1 MATKKVVDSFS
12 PEDFES
18 WDEAAEQAA
27 IAAAAAAVEV
37 KYVIIEG
44 KTFVARFPDGEIV
57 KVPIKVSLN
66 DISAIITETSNEL
79 EQVKSLLQI
88 LGQDDDLEVLGN
100 EDILAV
106 TDFAAKYFRVFEK
119 ISQVALGE

>member
-12 PEDFES
+12 PEDFET

-37 KYVIIEG
+37 KYIIIEG

-66 DISAIITETSNEL
+66 DISAITTETSNEL

>member
-37 KYVIIEG
+37 KYIIIEG

-66 DISAIITETSNEL
+66 DISAITTETSNEL
-79 EQVKSLLQI
+79 EQGKALLQI

>member
-1 MATKKVVDSFS
+1 MATRKVVDSFS

-37 KYVIIEG
+37 KYIIIEG
-44 KTFVARFPDGEIV
+44 KTFVARFPSGEIV

-66 DISAIITETSNEL
+66 DISAITTETSDEL

>member
-37 KYVIIEG
+37 KYIIIEG

-66 DISAIITETSNEL
+66 DISAITTETSDEL

>member
-37 KYVIIEG
+37 KYIIIQG

-66 DISAIITETSNEL
+66 DISAITTETSNEL

>member
-18 WDEAAEQAA
+18 WDEAAEEAA
-27 IAAAAAAVEV
+27 IAEAAAASDV
-37 KYVIIEG
+37 KYIIVEG
-44 KTFVARFPDGEIV
+44 KTYVARFPDGQII
-57 KVPIKVSLN
+57 KVPLTVSLA
-66 DISAIITETSNEL
+66 DIEAITTETSDEMQ
-79 EQVKSLLQI
+79 QVKSLLQI

>member
-37 KYVIIEG
+37 KYIIIEG
-44 KTFVARFPDGEIV
+44 RTFVARFPDGEIV

-66 DISAIITETSNEL
+66 DISAITTETSDEL

>member
-37 KYVIIEG
+37 KYIIIEG
-44 KTFVARFPDGEIV
+44 RTFVARFPDGEIV

-66 DISAIITETSNEL
+66 DISAITTETSNEL

>member
-37 KYVIIEG
+37 KYIIIEG
-44 KTFVARFPDGEIV
+44 KVFVARFPDGEIV

-66 DISAIITETSNEL
+66 DISAITTETSNEL

>member
-1 MATKKVVDSFS
+1 MTTKKVVDSFS

-37 KYVIIEG
+37 KYIIIEG

-66 DISAIITETSNEL
+66 DISAITTETSDEL

>member
-18 WDEAAEQAA
+18 WGEAAEQAA

-37 KYVIIEG
+37 KYIIIEG

-66 DISAIITETSNEL
+66 DISAITTETSNEL

>member
-18 WDEAAEQAA
+18 WDEAAEQAE
-27 IAAAAAAVEV
+27 ITAAAAAVEV
-37 KYVIIEG
+37 KYIIIEG

-66 DISAIITETSNEL
+66 DISAITTETSNEL

>member
-37 KYVIIEG
+37 
-44 KTFVARFPDGEIV
+44 
-57 KVPIKVSLN
+57 
-66 DISAIITETSNEL
+66 
-79 EQVKSLLQI
+79 
-88 LGQDDDLEVLGN
+88 
-100 EDILAV
+100 
-106 TDFAAKYFRVFEK
+106 
-119 ISQVALGE
+119 

>member
-37 KYVIIEG
+37 KYIIIEG
-44 KTFVARFPDGEIV
+44 RTFVARFPDGEIV

-66 DISAIITETSNEL
+66 DISAITTETSDEL
-79 EQVKSLLQI
+79 EQVKSLLQV

>member
-1 MATKKVVDSFS
+1 MTTKKVVDSFS

-37 KYVIIEG
+37 KYIIIEG

-66 DISAIITETSNEL
+66 DISAITTETSNEL

>member
-37 KYVIIEG
+37 KYIIIEG
-44 KTFVARFPDGEIV
+44 RTFVARFPGGEIV

-66 DISAIITETSNEL
+66 DISAITTETSNEL

>member
-66 DISAIITETSNEL
+66 DISAITTETSNEL

-88 LGQDDDLEVLGN
+88 LGQDDDLEILGN

>member
-66 DISAIITETSNEL
+66 DISAITTETSNEL

>member
-1 MATKKVVDSFS
+1 MTTKKVVDSFS

-37 KYVIIEG
+37 KYIIIEG
-44 KTFVARFPDGEIV
+44 RTFVARFPDGEIV

-66 DISAIITETSNEL
+66 DISAITTETSDEL

>member
-1 MATKKVVDSFS
+1 MATKKVVDSVS

-37 KYVIIEG
+37 KYIIIEG

-66 DISAIITETSNEL
+66 DISAITTETSNEL

>member
-1 MATKKVVDSFS
+1 MTAKKVVDSFS

-37 KYVIIEG
+37 KYIIIEG

-66 DISAIITETSNEL
+66 DISAITTETSDEL

>member
-1 MATKKVVDSFS
+1 MATKKVVDSVS
-12 PEDFES
+12 PEDFET

-37 KYVIIEG
+37 KYIIIEG

-66 DISAIITETSNEL
+66 DISAITTETSDEL

>member
-37 KYVIIEG
+37 KYIIIEG

-66 DISAIITETSNEL
+66 DISAITTETSNEL